1 MMARTRSWVKFSTLT
16 FLRNSSPGQT
26 MTDKS
31 IVLSLKDLTKQYP
44 GVLALDRVSLDFVQG
59 EVHALLGENGAG
71 KSTLIKVIAGAI
83 EPDGGSIRLDGLE
96 YARMN
101 PHLARSLGVEVI
113 YQEFNLVPS
122 MSVAENIF
130 LGDKTGK
137 GILVD
142 RKAMVQRAQE
152 VFRQFAIDIDPY
164 ALVRD
169 LPSAKQQI
177 VEIAKAVSKNVRILI
192 MDEPTAPLTV
202 NEVES
207 MFEIVRQLKTRGVTI
222 LYISHRLEE
231 IFRIA
236 DKVSVLR
243 DGRYIATR
251 RTEETNRKE
260 LISLMVGRELKES
273 YPARLAVPGAV
284 ALEVRGLTGNG
295 DVDISFQVRKGEIL
309 GLSGLVGA
317 GRTELARVIFGAEPA
332 ERGDILLE
340 GRPVQIRSPQ
350 DAIALGI
357 GLIPEDRKHQG
368 AFLDMDVKWN
378 ISFSQVRTLS
388 RYAVVD
394 SHREAAL
401 AEKYRDLLRIK
412 TPSLGQQVKH
422 LSGGNQQKVV
432 LAKSLAAQSRVLIF
446 DEPTRGI
453 DVGAKQEIYNLM
465 CELANDGIAIIMIS
479 SDMEELLG
487 MADRILVLCEGRIA
501 GEVPR
506 AQFSQDYILDLASGK
521 H

>member
-1 MMARTRSWVKFSTLT
+1 MPHA
-16 FLRNSSPGQT
+16 PY
-26 MTDKS
+26 
-31 IVLSLKDLTKQYP
+31 VLALKDITKHYP
-44 GVLALDRVSLDFVQG
+44 GVLALDRVSLDFVPG

-83 EPDGGSIRLDGLE
+83 EPDGGAIRMGGQE
-96 YARMN
+96 FARMN

-122 MSVAENIF
+122 LSVAENIF

-137 GILVD
+137 GVLVD
-142 RKAMVQRAQE
+142 TKVMVQRARD
-152 VFRQFAIDIDPY
+152 VFRQFDIDIDPH

-169 LPSAKQQI
+169 LPSAQQQI

-207 MFEIVRQLKTRGVTI
+207 MFEIVRQLKARGVTI

-251 RTEETNRKE
+251 RTQATNRQE

-273 YPARLAVPGAV
+273 YPARQGAPDAV

-332 ERGDILLE
+332 ESGEILLE
-340 GRPVQIRSPQ
+340 GKPVQIRSPH

-357 GLIPEDRKHQG
+357 GLIPEDRKTQG
-368 AFLDMDVKWN
+368 VFLDMDVKWN
-378 ISFSQVRTLS
+378 ISFTQVRQLS

-394 SHREAAL
+394 GRRELTL
-401 AEKYRDLLRIK
+401 AERFRDLLRIK
-412 TPSLGQQVKH
+412 TPSLDQQVKN

-432 LAKSLAAQSRVLIF
+432 LAKWLATNAEVLIF

-453 DVGAKQEIYNLM
+453 DVGAKQDIYNLM

-487 MADRILVLCEGRIA
+487 MADRVIVLCEGRIA

-506 AQFSQDYILDLASGK
+506 AQFSQNEILDLASGK
-521 H
+521 Q

>member
-1 MMARTRSWVKFSTLT
+1 
-16 FLRNSSPGQT
+16 
-26 MTDKS
+26 MT
-31 IVLSLKDLTKQYP
+31 
-44 GVLALDRVSLDFVQG
+44 
-59 EVHALLGENGAG
+59 
-71 KSTLIKVIAGAI
+71 
-83 EPDGGSIRLDGLE
+83 
-96 YARMN
+96 

-137 GILVD
+137 GMIVD
-142 RKAMVQRAQE
+142 TRVMVKRAQD
-152 VFRQFAIDIDPY
+152 VFQQFNLDIDPH

-169 LPSAKQQI
+169 LPSAQQQI

-202 NEVES
+202 TEVDS
-207 MFEIVRQLKTRGVTI
+207 MFEIVRQLKARGVTI
-222 LYISHRLEE
+222 IYISHRLEE

-251 RTEETNRKE
+251 EAQATSRQE

-273 YPARLAVPGAV
+273 YPARTVAPREV
-284 ALEVRGLTGNG
+284 ALEIRHLSGNG
-295 DVDISFQVRKGEIL
+295 DEDISFSVRKGEIL

-332 ERGDILLE
+332 ERGEILLE
-340 GRPVQIRSPQ
+340 GKPVQIRSPQ
-350 DAIALGI
+350 EAINLGI
-357 GLIPEDRKHQG
+357 GLIPEDRKNQG
-368 AFLDMDVKWN
+368 VFLDMDIKWN
-378 ISFSQVRTLS
+378 ISFSQVRRLS

-394 SHREAAL
+394 TRQETSVAA
-401 AEKYRDLLRIK
+401 KYRDLLKIK
-412 TPSLGQQVKH
+412 TPSLDQQVKN

-432 LAKSLAAQSRVLIF
+432 LAKSLAAESKVLIF

-465 CELANDGIAIIMIS
+465 CKLANDGLAIIMIS

-487 MADRILVLCEGRIA
+487 MSDRIIVLCEGRMA
-501 GEVPR
+501 GEVAR
-506 AQFSQDYILDLASGK
+506 AEFSQNYILDLASGS

>member
-1 MMARTRSWVKFSTLT
+1 MPEQCNKQARWMMHEKIA
-16 FLRNSSPGQT
+16 
-26 MTDKS
+26 
-31 IVLSLKDLTKQYP
+31 LSLTNITKQYP
-44 GVLALDRVSLDFVQG
+44 GVLALDQVSLDFVEG

-71 KSTLIKVIAGAI
+71 KSTLIKVVAGAI
-83 EPDGGSIRLDGLE
+83 EPDGGIIHLAGQE
-96 YARMN
+96 FGKMT

-137 GILVD
+137 GMIVD
-142 RKAMVQRAQE
+142 TRVMVKRARD
-152 VFRQFAIDIDPY
+152 VFQQFNLDIDPH

-169 LPSAKQQI
+169 LPSAQQQI

-202 NEVES
+202 TEVDS
-207 MFEIVRQLKTRGVTI
+207 MFEIVRQLKARGVTI
-222 LYISHRLEE
+222 IYISHRLEE

-251 RTEETNRKE
+251 ETKATNRKD

-273 YPARLAVPGAV
+273 YPARTVAPREV
-284 ALEVRGLTGNG
+284 ALEVRHLSGNG
-295 DVDISFQVRKGEIL
+295 DEDISFSVRKGEIL

-332 ERGDILLE
+332 ESGEILLE
-340 GRPVQIRSPQ
+340 GKPVQIRSPQ
-350 DAIALGI
+350 DAINLGI
-357 GLIPEDRKHQG
+357 GLIPEDRKNQG
-368 AFLDMDVKWN
+368 VFLDMDIKWN
-378 ISFSQVRTLS
+378 ISFSQVRQLS

-394 SHREAAL
+394 TRQESTVAA
-401 AEKYRDLLRIK
+401 KYRDLLKIK
-412 TPSLGQQVKH
+412 TPSLAQQVKN

-432 LAKSLAAQSRVLIF
+432 LAKSLAAQSKVLIF

-465 CELANDGIAIIMIS
+465 CELANDGLAIIMIS

-487 MADRILVLCEGRIA
+487 MSDRILVLCEGRMA
-501 GEVPR
+501 GEVAR
-506 AQFSQDYILDLASGK
+506 AEFSQNDILDLASGK

>member
-1 MMARTRSWVKFSTLT
+1 
-16 FLRNSSPGQT
+16 
-26 MTDKS
+26 MT
-31 IVLSLKDLTKQYP
+31 
-44 GVLALDRVSLDFVQG
+44 
-59 EVHALLGENGAG
+59 
-71 KSTLIKVIAGAI
+71 
-83 EPDGGSIRLDGLE
+83 
-96 YARMN
+96 

-137 GILVD
+137 GMIVD
-142 RKAMVQRAQE
+142 TRVMVKRARD
-152 VFRQFAIDIDPY
+152 VFQQFNLDIDPH

-169 LPSAKQQI
+169 LPSAQQQI

-202 NEVES
+202 TEVDS
-207 MFEIVRQLKTRGVTI
+207 MFEIVRQLKARGVTI
-222 LYISHRLEE
+222 IYISHRLEE

-251 RTEETNRKE
+251 ATAATNRKE

-273 YPARLAVPGAV
+273 YPARTVAPREV
-284 ALEVRGLTGNG
+284 ALEVRHLYGNG
-295 DVDISFQVRKGEIL
+295 DEDISFQVRKGEIL

-332 ERGDILLE
+332 ESGEILLE
-340 GRPVQIRSPQ
+340 GKPVQIRSPQ
-350 DAIALGI
+350 DAINLGI

-368 AFLDMDVKWN
+368 VFLDMDIKWN
-378 ISFSQVRTLS
+378 ISFSQVRQLS

-394 SHREAAL
+394 TRQEATVA
-401 AEKYRDLLRIK
+401 AKYRDLLKIK
-412 TPSLGQQVKH
+412 TPSLDQQVKN

-432 LAKSLAAQSRVLIF
+432 LAKSLAAQSKVLIF

-465 CELANDGIAIIMIS
+465 CELANDGLAIIMIS

-487 MADRILVLCEGRIA
+487 MSDRIIVLCEGRMA
-501 GEVPR
+501 GEVAR
-506 AQFSQDYILDLASGK
+506 TEFSQNHILDLASGK

>member
-1 MMARTRSWVKFSTLT
+1 MMDE
-16 FLRNSSPGQT
+16 Q
-26 MTDKS
+26 
-31 IVLSLKDLTKQYP
+31 IVLSLSNITKQYP
-44 GVLALDRVSLDFVQG
+44 GVLALDKVALDFVEG

-71 KSTLIKVIAGAI
+71 KSTLIKVVAGAI
-83 EPDGGSIRLDGLE
+83 EPDGGVIQIAGQEFSKMTP
-96 YARMN
+96 Y
-101 PHLARSLGVEVI
+101 LARSLGVEVI

-122 MSVAENIF
+122 LSVAENIF
-130 LGDKTGK
+130 LGDKTGR
-137 GILVD
+137 GILID
-142 RKAMVQRAQE
+142 RKVMVQRARA
-152 VFRQFAIDIDPY
+152 VFRQFAIDIDPD

-169 LPSAKQQI
+169 LPSAQQQI

-202 NEVES
+202 SEVDS
-207 MFEIVRQLKTRGVTI
+207 MFEIVRQLKARGVTI

-236 DKVSVLR
+236 DRVSVLR

-251 RTEETNRKE
+251 ATAATNRQE

-273 YPARLAVPGAV
+273 YPARTVAPRAV
-284 ALEVRGLTGNG
+284 ALEVRHLSGAG
-295 DVDISFQVRKGEIL
+295 DTDISFSVRKGEIL

-332 ERGDILLE
+332 VGGEILLE
-340 GRPVQIRSPQ
+340 GKPVQIHSPQ
-350 DAIALGI
+350 DAINLGI

-368 AFLDMDVKWN
+368 VFLDMDIKWN
-378 ISFSQVRTLS
+378 ISFTQVRQLS

-394 SHREAAL
+394 GRRELTL
-401 AEKYRDLLRIK
+401 AEKFRDLLRIK
-412 TPSLGQQVKH
+412 TPSLDQQVKN

-432 LAKSLAAQSRVLIF
+432 LAKSLAAQSKVLIF

-465 CELANDGIAIIMIS
+465 CALADEGLAIIMIS

-487 MADRILVLCEGRIA
+487 MSDRVIVLCEGRIA

-506 AQFSQDYILDLASGK
+506 AEFSQNLILDLASGK

>member
-1 MMARTRSWVKFSTLT
+1 
-16 FLRNSSPGQT
+16 

-83 EPDGGSIRLDGLE
+83 EPDGGSIRLGGLE

-137 GILVD
+137 GLLVD

-152 VFRQFAIDIDPY
+152 VFRQFAIDIDPH

-273 YPARLAVPGAV
+273 YPARQGAPGAV

-332 ERGDILLE
+332 ERGEILLE

-394 SHREAAL
+394 SHRETAL

-465 CELANDGIAIIMIS
+465 RELANDGIAIIMIS